1 MWAYSPDLWCIHILL
16 QVQINSRGKILPSE
30 RDEKKLQK
38 MWTSLDVQDWLLQIN
53 QFVSLVPTAFQEKLP
68 WWSLGIHWCWI
79 FFGIAWAPRIT
90 SFLCPNMYNCL
101 TSQLPPSSIQSHHDV
116 IILKFLKKKFLLK
129 WPSTLNKSN
138 RLEKVRLGGSSMHAA
153 DHLTWWDKT
162 RRDPLRGGETK
173 PYKRLQNFSKHY
185 EALRFQGS
193 GKGRVLGLYG
203 PQGGTFGAFWG
214 FSLIGP
220 WQAGGQGCPQSPQS
234 WFCISKG
241 WGIPTIAI
249 FMSIILDNSGAIVS
263 WFFLQANHHD
273 VSAHKNIGHHS

>member
-1 MWAYSPDLWCIHILL
+1 MADC
-16 QVQINSRGKILPSE
+16 LP
-30 RDEKKLQK
+30 RKAGL
-38 MWTSLDVQDWLLQIN
+38 II
-53 QFVSLVPTAFQEKLP
+53 P
-68 WWSLGIHWCWI
+68 WVFISLGIHWCWVL
-79 FFGIAWAPRIT
+79 FGIAWAPRIT
-90 SFLCPNMYNCL
+90 SFLCPNLHNCL
-101 TSQLPPSSIQSHHDV
+101 TSKLPPISIQSHRDV
-116 IILKFLKKKFLLK
+116 MMLKFLKNMLLLK
-129 WPSTLNKSN
+129 WPSTLNKSSS
-138 RLEKVRLGGSSMHAA
+138 LKKVRLGGSSVHAA

-173 PYKRLQNFSKHY
+173 PYRRLQKFTQHY

-193 GKGRVLGLYG
+193 GKGRVLGLGG

-249 FMSIILDNSGAIVS
+249 FMSIILDTSGAIVVY
-263 WFFLQANHHD
+263 FFL
-273 VSAHKNIGHHS
+273 

>member
-16 QVQINSRGKILPSE
+16 HVQINSRGKILPSE

-90 SFLCPNMYNCL
+90 SLLCPNLYNCL

-173 PYKRLQNFSKHY
+173 PYRRLQNSGQLYKTLRSPAFS
-185 EALRFQGS
+185 RVRQGAGS
-193 GKGRVLGLYG
+193 WSLWPARRDFWCFLGLF
-203 PQGGTFGAFWG
+203 PDR
-214 FSLIGP
+214 S
-220 WQAGGQGCPQSPQS
+220 QAGGRPRVPPVTPIQVLYKQRLGNSHNCNLHVHHPRQLRRHCLMFFSTGKS
-234 WFCISKG
+234 W
-241 WGIPTIAI
+241 
-249 FMSIILDNSGAIVS
+249 
-263 WFFLQANHHD
+263 
-273 VSAHKNIGHHS
+273 